1 MPADRPPGESMNR
14 LQKTMRE
21 SEGAPEPAV
30 APAAAAPKKGERL
43 SDEELHARFGVP
55 MQGGIRVSRENRCIV
70 LVNCAGDGMGYAN
83 EDRGADIL
91 YMGQDPDHAGVQ
103 DQEMSGNNL
112 ALSRSK
118 DEEYA
123 VLYFVKEDDTATFD
137 SRVEYDS
144 HEFEAVISGDGQ
156 HRVAVKFS
164 LQKVGEETPSR
175 RRDAGIEVAKEHG
188 KAAERHAGD
197 DGAEIDAIDSPP
209 LTTEEIAAI
218 EDFLA
223 EPEPR
228 TIPKEE
234 FLSIVMDDKKL
245 KEHIRSMDS

>member
-1 MPADRPPGESMNR
+1 MST
-14 LQKTMRE
+14 LQKTMRKAD
-21 SEGAPEPAV
+21 SAPEPVV
-30 APAAAAPKKGERL
+30 APTVIVPRKGERF
-43 SDEELHARFGVP
+43 SNEELHARFGVP

-70 LVNCAGDGMGYAN
+70 LINLVSDGMGHAN
-83 EDRGADIL
+83 EDRGAGIV
-91 YMGQDPDHAGVQ
+91 YMGQNSDRAGVQ
-103 DQEMSGNNL
+103 DQELSGNNL

-123 VLYFVKEDDTATFD
+123 VLYFVKEGNTATFD